1 MAKFRI
7 KRFSTSISPTV
18 SLSLNYLEHKY
29 GLLPESYKNAVINGW
44 NGFKLM
50 KKLDG
55 NQSQFIDNFIEIGN
69 PDRTWT
75 VQLFPTIEVE
85 SITKKDH
92 VHLMR
97 DFVLKRNGLLIIGS
111 DIDGVMYLI
120 MKPGTS
126 ELYIVE
132 QNNKIAIPK
141 RITKE
146 ASDVF
151 NETNYNAFIVKDED

>member
-1 MAKFRI
+1 
-7 KRFSTSISPTV
+7 
-18 SLSLNYLEHKY
+18 
-29 GLLPESYKNAVINGW
+29 
-44 NGFKLM
+44 
-50 KKLDG
+50 
-55 NQSQFIDNFIEIGN
+55 
-69 PDRTWT
+69 
-75 VQLFPTIEVE
+75 
-85 SITKKDH
+85 
-92 VHLMR
+92 MR

-151 NETNYNAFIVKDED
+151 NETNYNAFIGKDED